1 MKQVLAKLR
10 GELGLGKVML
20 TVKKEQWGDMKQVLA
35 KLRGELVEPLSAG
48 SLEQGAYHR
57 GYTNINRLGMLCE
70 LEKLTDKF
78 LVTSERDLASST
90 MGATELLDELS
101 CRLSYTQNSWTSLE
115 PMFRLRRAVLGL
127 ARDRT
132 KHINQQLADRLQF
145 EIGEGWLRSAQ
156 VARESGQLQEAYS
169 FLLEVKK
176 SKHIEFFLETAK
188 LSWARG
194 KHTEAIGAL
203 RKGLADTFPQI
214 TAALAEEVPDGHKTR
229 PALTSALET
238 MSKGDRDV
246 LCQGKLLVAKYM
258 EEAAN
263 VSNETVMALYGEA
276 KNLAK
281 SNEDVFFAY
290 GRSIDKQIQK
300 LTDEQQLSHA
310 DLISHT
316 CLLYMRAMMTGPT
329 HLHHCLPRMLS
340 LWLDFAEIVVD
351 FTNKKGK
358 DQILVATVNMASKQL
373 DKIVVSVKSWRK
385 QIPAYYL
392 LTALPQIVSR
402 ICHTHTGSFS
412 MLSNILTGLLVG
424 PYGQQTFWHMVS
436 VSKNRDANRKNRCNE
451 IFKEAVKVN
460 PGMEKFLK
468 DAIALAKKIDELC
481 DAKTEKGVKSVSLR
495 DILKSLPALVNQ
507 PDFSPIILPNQRNLI
522 VTLPTV
528 DANVQKHEPFP
539 SGLVT
544 IETIEDHV
552 VVMPSLVQPKKIIF
566 RGSDGKMYPFLAKPK
581 DDLRRDCR
589 LMDFNFLLNKLFRKD
604 SEARRRDLH
613 IRTYAVVPTNETSG
627 LIEWVENLKGL
638 RPIILQL
645 HKEEGRYLN
654 TKWVQNFCSHKTDP
668 LEKKKKNLV
677 RCLEEQKGAVF
688 AKWFVKTFP
697 DPQAWLM
704 ARMAYTRTTAVM
716 SMMGYIIG
724 LGDRHLENINV
735 DTTNGHTFHVDM
747 NCLFN
752 KGETMEVPELVP
764 FRLTHNMVDAFGPLG
779 IEGPFRIG
787 CQIALR
793 VMRQEKDVLMSVL
806 RPFVFDPLLDWTRGS
821 KGGAQEGSEH
831 LSRVESRLLGNV
843 EEPLKKKNQ
852 RKNTLSHHP
861 LSVEGQV
868 KHVIQEAMDHE
879 NLAQMYW
886 GWAPYL

>member
-1 MKQVLAKLR
+1 M
-10 GELGLGKVML
+10 
-20 TVKKEQWGDMKQVLA
+20 
-35 KLRGELVEPLSAG
+35 G
-48 SLEQGAYHR
+48 S
-57 GYTNINRLGMLCE
+57 
-70 LEKLTDKF
+70 
-78 LVTSERDLASST
+78 
-90 MGATELLDELS
+90 TELLSELS
-101 CRLSYTQNSWTSLE
+101 CRLSYTQSSWTSLE
-115 PMFRLRRAVLGL
+115 PLFRLRRAVLGL
-127 ARDRT
+127 ARDRVG
-132 KHINQQLADRLQF
+132 HINQVLADRLQF
-145 EIGEGWLRSAQ
+145 EIGECWLRSAQ

-194 KHTEAIGAL
+194 NHTEAIGAI
-203 RKGLADTFPQI
+203 RKGLVDTFPQI
-214 TAALAEEVPDGHKTR
+214 TAALAEEVPEGQKNR
-229 PALTSALET
+229 PALTSALEI
-238 MSKGDRDV
+238 MSKVDRDV
-246 LCQGKLLVAKYM
+246 LCQGKLLLAKYM

-263 VSNETVMALYGEA
+263 VSNDTVMAIYSEA
-276 KNLAK
+276 KSLAK
-281 SNEDVFFAY
+281 TNEDVFFASA
-290 GRSIDKQIQK
+290 RSVDKQIQRFS
-300 LTDEQQLSHA
+300 DEQQLSHA
-310 DLISHT
+310 DLISYT
-316 CLLYMRAMMTGPT
+316 CILYMRAMMTGPT

-340 LWLDFAEIVVD
+340 LWLDFADVVVE

-358 DQILVATVNMASKQL
+358 DPIMVATVNMASKQL
-373 DKIVVSVKSWRK
+373 DKIVTTVKIWRK
-385 QIPAYYL
+385 QMPGYYL

-402 ICHTHTGSFS
+402 ICNTHTGSFT
-412 MLSNILTGLLVG
+412 MISNILAGLLLG
-424 PYGQQTFWHMVS
+424 PHRQQTFWHMVS
-436 VSKNRDANRKNRCNE
+436 VSKNRDANRRNRCNE
-451 IFKEAVKVN
+451 IFKEASRGK
-460 PGMEKFLK
+460 PDMEKFLR
-468 DAIALAKKIDELC
+468 DAVALAKKIDELC

-507 PDFSPIILPNQRNLI
+507 PDFSPIILPNQRNMI
-522 VTLPTV
+522 VTLPTA
-528 DANVQKHEPFP
+528 DANVQKHEAFP

-544 IETIEDHV
+544 IEAIEDSV
-552 VVMPSLVQPKKIIF
+552 VVMPSLVQPKKITF

-604 SEARRRDLH
+604 SEARKRDLH
-613 IRTYAVVPTNETSG
+613 IRTYTVVPTNETSG

-654 TKWVQNFCSHKTDP
+654 SKWCNNYISTKADP
-668 LEKKKKNLV
+668 IEKKKKNLA
-677 RCLEEQKGAVF
+677 RCLEDQKGAVF
-688 AKWFVKTFP
+688 SHWFAKTFP

-752 KGETMEVPELVP
+752 KGETMEVPEVVP

-779 IEGPFRIG
+779 IEGPFRIS
-787 CQIALR
+787 CEIALS
-793 VMRQEKDVLMSVL
+793 VMRKERDVLMSVL
-806 RPFVFDPLLDWTRGS
+806 RPFVFDPLVDWAKGS
-821 KGGAQEGSEH
+821 KSGGAEEGMEALRRVQE
-831 LSRVESRLLGNV
+831 RLTGNV
-843 EEPLKKKNQ
+843 SSNLKKDQ
-852 RKNTLSHHP
+852 RKKGLVNHP

-868 KHVIQEAMDHE
+868 NHVIEQATDQD